1 MHSDHNDMLMAEW
14 AGDFNDTIRI
24 FLEDYRRQA
33 SRARRRRAL
42 GGIFLGASA
51 ASTVFI
57 AAWPVLK
64 SAVFV
69 F

>member
-1 MHSDHNDMLMAEW
+1 MHSDQNDILVAEW
-14 AGDFNDTIRI
+14 AGDFNHTIRI

-42 GGIFLGASA
+42 GGVFLGVSA
-51 ASTVFI
+51 ASTVVI